1 MNEWNAVFFFL
12 SSFILPALYMWVYY
26 VISVRLHE
34 FHVAI
39 VTGMF
44 CPLPFPKLPAIK
56 VDL

>member
-44 CPLPFPKLPAIK
+44 CPLPFPKLSA
-56 VDL
+56 